1 MTEFVHLHVHSEYSL
16 LDGAC
21 RIEQLA
27 RYAAELGQKALAITD
42 HGVMYGAV
50 EFYKACKAAGIKPIV
65 GCEVYKAARSRFD
78 KVHQLDSESAHLV
91 LLCKDKVGYRNLSK
105 LVSAGFVEGF
115 YGKPRVDEQLLEE
128 HSEGLI
134 CLSACLAGEI
144 PAKLLKDDYE
154 GAKSAALRYL
164 EIFGEGNFYLELQD
178 HGMAEQKAV
187 NRGILRIHRET
198 GIPLVATNDIH
209 YLRREDAVSQDVLL
223 CIQTNKTI
231 DSPDRMRF
239 EGEEF
244 YLKSGDEM
252 AALFSDYEGAI
263 ENTLKIA
270 DMCSFDF
277 EFGKYHLPKFK
288 LPEGESDA
296 FEYLK
301 KLCINGYNMRYPG
314 NPDGYMDRLIY
325 EMDTIRDM
333 GFVDYFLIVSDF
345 IAYARSQGIPVGPG
359 RGSGAGSMAAYC
371 LQITNIDPIKYSLY
385 FERFLNPERISMP
398 DFDIDFCPNRRQ
410 EVIDYVVEKYGA
422 DHVAQIV
429 TFGTM
434 AARAAIRDV
443 ARALNI
449 SYAEADTVAKLV
461 PFQIGMTL
469 DEALRVSRP
478 LRDMYNDDP
487 RIKNL
492 IDMAKALEGIPRH
505 SSTHAAGVVITQE
518 PVSDYVPL
526 ARNDEAI
533 VCQFTMG
540 TLEEL
545 GLLKID
551 FLGLRNLTVIDEAE
565 KMVQRKDPSFDID
578 KVDDAD
584 PDTYKM
590 LSAGDT
596 QGVFQL
602 ESAGMTSVA
611 TSLQPRSIED
621 ITAIVALYRPGP
633 MDSIPRFIEGK
644 HNAKSI
650 SYKHPLLKDILDV
663 TYGCI
668 VYQEQVMEIFR
679 KLAGYSLGRADI
691 VRRAMSKK
699 NMKVLREERENFIRG
714 NPQNNIPGC
723 AANCVDENIASS
735 LFDEILDFANY
746 AFNKAHAA
754 AYAVVSFQTA
764 YLKCHYPHEFMAAL
778 LTSVLDS
785 TTKVAEYIVECR
797 KMGIRVLPPDINES
811 EGGFTVVGDTIRFG
825 LVAVKNIG
833 RRFIQEVV
841 AERTVNGRFTSLQNF
856 CERMF
861 SRDLNRRALES
872 LIKCGAFDSFG
883 KRSALLQVSGLIMDN
898 IAHSKQK
905 NLEGQIDI
913 FSMVEEAPAQEI
925 PLPDIDEF
933 PRKLL
938 IGYEKEVT
946 GLYLSGHPMDEYR
959 DILQSIHTVQIGR
972 IVSSEEDNEFED
984 EQLIDVA
991 GMVSKIRMKTTKTD
1005 NVMAYVEIEDE
1016 TGTIELIVF
1025 PKTLE
1030 RCSVYL
1036 KEEAGVLVSGRLS
1049 FREDRAPQI
1058 LCDSIR
1064 PITDLNSKE
1073 AQSHA
1078 RPNISENSTMKLYIK
1093 LPGKS
1098 DRLTSKVKPMLAM
1111 FPGSTPTIIYYADTG
1126 VREGGRVDPDT
1137 RLINRLKELL
1147 GPENV
1152 VLKH

>member
-1 MTEFVHLHVHSEYSL
+1 MSDFVHLHVHSEYSL

-42 HGVMYGAV
+42 HGVMYGV
-50 EFYKACKAAGIKPIV
+50 VDFYRACKAAGVKPII
-65 GCEVYKAARSRFD
+65 GCEVYKAARTRFD
-78 KVHQLDSESAHLV
+78 KVHQLDSESEHLV
-91 LLCKDKVGYRNLSK
+91 LLCKDKIGYTNLIK

-128 HSEGLI
+128 YSEGLI

-144 PAKLLKDDYE
+144 PAKLMQGNYE
-154 GAKSAALRYL
+154 DAKLAALRYQ

-178 HGMAEQKAV
+178 HGMAEQKVV
-187 NRGILRIHRET
+187 NRGILRIHQET
-198 GIPLVATNDIH
+198 GIPLVATNDVH
-209 YLRREDAVSQDVLL
+209 YLRREDSVTQDVLL
-223 CIQTNKTI
+223 CIQTGKTI
-231 DSPDRMRF
+231 DSADRMKF
-239 EGEEF
+239 EGDQF

-252 AALFSDYEGAI
+252 AELFSQYEGAI
-263 ENTLKIA
+263 ENTSKIA
-270 DMCSFDF
+270 DMCNFDF
-277 EFGKYHLPKFK
+277 EFGKYHLPEFA
-288 LPEGESDA
+288 LPEGEKDA

-301 KLCINGYNMRYPG
+301 KLCIDGYNIRYPDD
-314 NPDGYMDRLIY
+314 PDGYMDRLMY
-325 EMDTIRDM
+325 ELNTIRNM

-345 IAYARSQGIPVGPG
+345 IAYARSRGIPVGPG

-410 EVIDYVVEKYGA
+410 EVIDYVVDKYGA

-434 AARAAIRDV
+434 AARGAIRDV
-443 ARALNI
+443 ARVLNI

-461 PFQIGMTL
+461 PFQLGMTL

-478 LRDMYNDDP
+478 LRDLYDNDT

-492 IDMAKALEGIPRH
+492 IDTAKALEGMPRH
-505 SSTHAAGVVITQE
+505 ASTHAAGVVITKE

-533 VCQFTMG
+533 VCQFPMV

-545 GLLKID
+545 GLLKMD
-551 FLGLRNLTVIDEAE
+551 FLGLRNLTVIDEAA
-565 KMVQRKDPSFDID
+565 KMVKRKDPSFDID
-578 KVDDAD
+578 RVDESD
-584 PDTYKM
+584 PDTYRM

-602 ESAGMTSVA
+602 ESTGMTSVV
-611 TSLQPRSIED
+611 TSLQPRSLEE
-621 ITAIVALYRPGP
+621 ITAVVALYRPGP
-633 MDSIPRFIEGK
+633 MDSIPRFIEAR
-644 HNAKSI
+644 HNPASI
-650 SYKHPLLKDILDV
+650 SYKHPMLKDILEV

-679 KLAGYSLGRADI
+679 KLAGYSLGRADV

-699 NMKVLREERENFIRG
+699 NMKVLQEERENFIRG
-714 NPQNNIPGC
+714 NPQENIPGC
-723 AANCVDENIASS
+723 AVNGIDEQIANS

-764 YLKCHYPHEFMAAL
+764 YLKCHYPREFMAAL

-785 TTKVAEYIVECR
+785 SSKVAEYIAECR

-833 RRFIQEVV
+833 RKFIQEVV
-841 AERTVNGRFTSLQNF
+841 QERSNNGRFTSLQNF

-861 SRDLNRRALES
+861 NRDLNRRALES

-883 KRSALLQVSGLIMDN
+883 KRSALLQVSGLILDN
-898 IAHSKQK
+898 IAHTKTK

-913 FSMVEEAPAQEI
+913 FSIVEDSPVQEI
-925 PLPDIDEF
+925 PLPDIPEF
-933 PRKLL
+933 PKKIRV
-938 IGYEKEVT
+938 GYEKEVT

-959 DILQSIHTVQIGR
+959 DILRLIHTVQIGR
-972 IVSSEEDNEFED
+972 IISSGEGNGLKDD
-984 EQLIDVA
+984 QTIDVA
-991 GMVSKIRMKTTKTD
+991 GMVSKVRMKTTRSD
-1005 NVMAYVEIEDE
+1005 SVMAYVELEDE

-1036 KEEAGVLVSGRLS
+1036 KEDSGVLVRGRLS
-1049 FREDRAPQI
+1049 FREDRDPQI
-1058 LCDSIR
+1058 LCESIR
-1064 PITDLNSKE
+1064 PITDLDKKE
-1073 AQSHA
+1073 SQSITQA
-1078 RPNISENSTMKLYIK
+1078 KTPEKNGMKLYIK
-1093 LPGKS
+1093 LPSKA
-1098 DRLTSKVKPMLAM
+1098 DQLTSKVKPMLSM
-1111 FPGSTPTIIYYADTG
+1111 FPGGVPVVLYYADTG
-1126 VREGGRVDPDT
+1126 SKEGCRIDPDT
-1137 RLINRLKELL
+1137 RLINRLNELL
-1147 GPENV
+1147 GEKNV
-1152 VLKH
+1152 VLKQ